1 MNTQDLLPVPGFD
14 QTVFRRVVG
23 HFASGVA
30 VITTAHEGRLYGT
43 TASAVSSLSMDPPM
57 MLMCLNH
64 SSSTHDAVRAAG
76 TYVINILADHQEDL
90 ALRFGRKGSDKFA
103 GVSYAVSEHGG
114 VPVLDGVLATITC
127 VVTEAPKGG
136 THSVFFGQV
145 VDARAASGNPL
156 AYYRGTF
163 GRLESVRELDTYR
176 KVRGWVL
183 SRSTPSGSELQIQ
196 DLVTA
201 LAAEP
206 DDVFNSLV
214 KLTTEGLVSRSDS
227 GAFAVT
233 PITAELSDGLYE
245 GRAMIETGVIASRP
259 QGFDPS
265 LTEELLQLSR
275 EMERIRCSSDGSLQE
290 FLELHSQFH
299 QSLVRASGS
308 SQLLESYRR
317 LSIAGV
323 WTEAWNDTDWRELL
337 DHAEL
342 TRLAQ
347 ALRTG
352 RTDAAIGAVRAYT
365 EQAKRFARM
374 AIASRGGV
382 V

>member
-1 MNTQDLLPVPGFD
+1 
-14 QTVFRRVVG
+14 
-23 HFASGVA
+23 
-30 VITTAHEGRLYGT
+30 
-43 TASAVSSLSMDPPM
+43 
-57 MLMCLNH
+57 
-64 SSSTHDAVRAAG
+64 
-76 TYVINILADHQEDL
+76 
-90 ALRFGRKGSDKFA
+90 
-103 GVSYAVSEHGG
+103 
-114 VPVLDGVLATITC
+114 
-127 VVTEAPKGG
+127 
-136 THSVFFGQV
+136 
-145 VDARAASGNPL
+145 
-156 AYYRGTF
+156 
-163 GRLESVRELDTYR
+163 
-176 KVRGWVL
+176 
-183 SRSTPSGSELQIQ
+183 
-196 DLVTA
+196 
-201 LAAEP
+201 
-206 DDVFNSLV
+206 
-214 KLTTEGLVSRSDS
+214 
-227 GAFAVT
+227 
-233 PITAELSDGLYE
+233 
-245 GRAMIETGVIASRP
+245 MIETGVIASRP

-275 EMERIRCSSDGSLQE
+275 EMERIRCSADGSLQE